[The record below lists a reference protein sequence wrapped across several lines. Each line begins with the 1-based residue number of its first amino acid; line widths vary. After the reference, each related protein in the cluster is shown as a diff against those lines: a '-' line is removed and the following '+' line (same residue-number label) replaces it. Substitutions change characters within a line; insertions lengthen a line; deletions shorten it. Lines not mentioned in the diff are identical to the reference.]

1 VDEVKTMAYR
11 TMLAGQTFV
20 FDTVKEVLAKANEE
34 KSGDILA
41 GIAAE
46 SDRERIA
53 AKETLAGMLLR
64 DLRENPV
71 VPYEEDDV
79 TRLNQD
85 SINETL
91 YDKISR
97 WTVSDLREWIL
108 EDDTRERQLQE
119 ISKALTSEM
128 IAAAAKLMTNLD
140 LIYAA
145 SKIQVTAR
153 CNTTIGLRG
162 TLATRLQP
170 NHTTDNPE
178 GITASLFE
186 GLSYGCGDA
195 LLGLNPVNDTVSSLS
210 EVLKRLDEIKNQFE
224 IPTQICVLG
233 HITTQIEAVKQG
245 APCDMIFQSIA
256 GSEKGNRAFGFSTE
270 TVREARELLKRRGTS
285 VGPNLLYFE
294 TGQGSELSS
303 EAHYGADQ
311 VTMEARCYGYA
322 REFAPFM
329 VNTVVGFIGP
339 EYLYDSRQVI
349 RAGLEDHFMA
359 KLSGVPMGCDCC
371 YTNHMLADQNDIEN
385 LSLMLGSAGVN
396 YILGVPAGD
405 DIMLNYQTN
414 AYHDVNAI
422 RNVLDKRPIREFEVW
437 LTKMGIM
444 ENGILTKRAGNPA
457 IFLERGGMPCW
468 NKAKS
473 KKL

>member
-1 VDEVKTMAYR
+1 MAYK
-11 TMLAGQTFV
+11 TLLGGQMFTF
-20 FDTVKEVLAKANEE
+20 DSVKEVMAKANEE

-41 GIAAE
+41 GVVAS
-46 SDRERIA
+46 SDLERIA
-53 AKETLAGMLLR
+53 AKEVLSNMLLK
-64 DLRENPV
+64 DLRENPA

-85 SINETL
+85 SINEVF
-91 YDKISR
+91 YNKIKN
-97 WTVSDLREWIL
+97 WTVGDLREWIL
-108 EDDTRERQLQE
+108 SYSTTERQLRDM
-119 ISKALTSEM
+119 SHALTSEM
-128 IAAAAKLMTNLD
+128 VAGVAKLMTNLD
-140 LIYAA
+140 LIYGAQ
-145 SKIQVTAR
+145 KIQVPAR

-162 TLATRLQP
+162 TMATRLQP
-170 NHTTDNPE
+170 NHTTDNVE

-195 LLGLNPVNDTVSSLS
+195 LIGLNPVNDTVSSLA
-210 EVLKRLDEIKNQFE
+210 EVLRRFDEVKNKFE

-233 HITTQIEAVKQG
+233 HVTTQIEAVKQG

-256 GSEKGNRAFGFSTE
+256 GSEKGNKAFGFSTD
-270 TVREARELLKRRGTS
+270 TLREAKALLKKQGTAA
-285 VGPNLLYFE
+285 GPNVMYFE

-303 EAHYGADQ
+303 DAHFGADQ

-339 EYLYDSRQVI
+339 EYLYDSKQVI

-371 YTNHMLADQNDIEN
+371 YTNHMQADQNDIEN
-385 LSLMLGSAGVN
+385 LALLLGAAGVN
-396 YILGVPAGD
+396 YILGVPSSD

-414 AYHDVNAI
+414 AYHDVNAV
-422 RNVLDKRPIREFEVW
+422 RETLGKRPIREFEIW
-437 LTKMGIM
+437 LEKMGIM
-444 ENGILTKRAGNPA
+444 ENGRLTDRAGDPT
-457 IFLERGGMPCW
+457 IFLSR
-468 NKAKS
+468 K
-473 KKL
+473 

>member
-1 VDEVKTMAYR
+1 MAYK
-11 TMLAGQTFV
+11 TLLGGQIFTF
-20 FDTVKEVLAKANEE
+20 DSVKEVMAKANEE

-41 GIAAE
+41 GVAAS
-46 SDRERIA
+46 SDLERIA
-53 AKETLAGMLLR
+53 AKEVLSNMLLK
-64 DLRENPV
+64 DLRENPA

-85 SINETL
+85 SINEVF
-91 YDKISR
+91 YNKIKN

-108 EDDTRERQLQE
+108 SYSTSERELRDV
-119 ISKALTSEM
+119 SRALTSEM
-128 IAAAAKLMTNLD
+128 VAGVAKLMTNLD
-140 LIYAA
+140 LIYGAQ
-145 SKIQVTAR
+145 KIQVPAR

-162 TLATRLQP
+162 TMATRLQP
-170 NHTTDNPE
+170 NHTTDNVE

-195 LLGLNPVNDTVSSLS
+195 LIGLNPVNDTVSSLA
-210 EVLKRLDEIKNQFE
+210 EVLRRFDEVKNKFE

-233 HITTQIEAVKQG
+233 HVTTQIEAVKQG

-256 GSEKGNRAFGFSTE
+256 GSEKGNAAFGFT
-270 TVREARELLKRRGTS
+270 TDTLREAKALLKKQGTA
-285 VGPNLLYFE
+285 VGPNVMYFE

-303 EAHYGADQ
+303 DAHFGADQ

-339 EYLYDSRQVI
+339 EYLYDSKQVI

-371 YTNHMLADQNDIEN
+371 YTNHMQADQNDIEN
-385 LSLMLGSAGVN
+385 LALLLGASGVN
-396 YILGVPAGD
+396 YILGVPGSD

-414 AYHDVNAI
+414 AYHDVNAV
-422 RNVLDKRPIREFEVW
+422 RETLGKRPIREFELW
-437 LTKMGIM
+437 LEKMGIM
-444 ENGILTKRAGNPA
+444 ENGHLTDRAGDPT
-457 IFLERGGMPCW
+457 IFLSR
-468 NKAKS
+468 K
-473 KKL
+473 